1 MDLDG
6 ILLLDKDEGM
16 TSFEAVRKV
25 KKILRVKKAGH
36 SGTLDKAASGLLIVC
51 LERATSV
58 QNLFMSRFKRYRA
71 ILTLGQQTDTL
82 DRYGIVVKNAE
93 IPLLTEDTVREVFRG
108 FMGKTLQVPPLYS
121 AIHRNGERLYRRA
134 LSGERPEVPPR
145 EVEIRELSL
154 LMLEPRRISFE
165 VLASKGTYIRSLGRD
180 IAGALGTCG
189 YLTYL
194 RRLEIGPFRVE
205 DAVRIEEIDERV
217 RILSLDEALSDL
229 PQISLDPGKLML
241 VYNGIPPSMLLP
253 EEQQQ
258 KLDSGLYRMVCQGML
273 VAIVEKDTQLEYFR
287 VFRNAMN

>member
-25 KKILRVKKAGH
+25 KKLLGAKKAGH
-36 SGTLDKAASGLLIVC
+36 SGTLDKSASGLLIVC

-71 ILTLGQQTDTL
+71 ILTLGQETDTL
-82 DRYGIVVKNAE
+82 DRYGIVVKNEE
-93 IPLLTEDTVREVFRG
+93 IPILTEDRVGEVFRG
-108 FMGKTLQVPPLYS
+108 FMGKTQQVPPLYS
-121 AIHRNGERLYRRA
+121 AIHQNGKRLYRRV

-145 EVEIRELSL
+145 EVEIRELRL
-154 LMLEPRRISFE
+154 LKLEPGRISFE

-180 IAGALGTCG
+180 IAGALGSCG

-194 RRLEIGPFRVE
+194 RRFQIGPFRVE
-205 DAVRIEEIDERV
+205 DAVRIEEIDEQV
-217 RILSLDEALSDL
+217 RILSLEEALSDL
-229 PQISLDPGKLML
+229 PQISLGSEKLMR
-241 VYNGIPPSMLLP
+241 VYNGVPPAVLLP
-253 EEQQQ
+253 EAQLQ
-258 KLDSGLYRMVCQGML
+258 KLDPGLYRMVCQGML
-273 VAIVEKDTQLEYFR
+273 VAIVEKDATLEYFR